1 MATTKI
7 WDIRGRLDRVV
18 DYAKNPDKT
27 KNKNYGEADLQALR
41 DVMDYVSQDVK
52 TEKQFYVT
60 GLNCSPET
68 AREEMTI
75 TKKQYRKEGGI
86 IAYHAYQSFK
96 PGEVSPEIAHEIG
109 VKLAEE
115 LWGSRFEVIVATH
128 IDKAHIHNHMV
139 LNSVSFSDGLRYY
152 DNKETYR
159 KMREVSDRLCLEYR
173 LSVIEKTMNKSMQ
186 YGEWRAEQEGKPTWR
201 GLILK
206 DLDTTISE
214 SVTLRQF
221 LYRLRQKGYAIKY
234 DAKYFT
240 LKPPG
245 KARYVRIDRKYPE
258 YSLTNIEQRIFEQ
271 QQIKQYRPGPKAAK
285 KKMLLHGSLEKARHT
300 SGLRGL
306 YLYYCFKL
314 GVFQKKKDREAS
326 ALPFLYREDIRKMEQ
341 ISQEARFLCHHQI
354 STMEELESH
363 KAGSEQQI
371 KRLCTERKKLWNRTQ
386 RTPDEKEV
394 TKIKADIAG
403 LSAQIKTLRKEVKY
417 CDGIA
422 ARSISM
428 REKIKVV
435 KLEEKNNAK
444 EKSKNEHKR

>member
-41 DVMDYVSQDVK
+41 DVMDYVSLDVK

-96 PGEVSPEIAHEIG
+96 PGEVTPEIAHEIG

-115 LWGSRFEVIVATH
+115 LWGSRFEAIVATH

-139 LNSVSFSDGLRYY
+139 LNSVSFADGLRYY

-159 KMREVSDRLCLEYR
+159 KMREVSDRLCLEYK
-173 LSVIEKTMNKSMQ
+173 LSVIQKTMNKSMQ
-186 YGEWRAEQEGKPTWR
+186 YGEWRAEQKGKPTWR

-206 DLDTTISE
+206 DLDATISE

-221 LYRLRQKGYAIKY
+221 LYRLWQKGYAIKY

-245 KARYVRIDRKYPE
+245 KERYVRIDRQYPE
-258 YSLTNIEQRIFEQ
+258 YSLDNIEQRIFEQ
-271 QQIKQYRPGPKAAK
+271 HQINQYRPGPKAAK
-285 KKMLLHGSLEKARHT
+285 KKMLLHGSFEKARHT

-314 GVFQKKKDREAS
+314 GVFPKEKDREAG

-341 ISQEARFLCHHQI
+341 ISQEARFLCKYKI
-354 STMEELESH
+354 DTIEAVENYRASN
-363 KAGSEQQI
+363 KQQI
-371 KRLCTERKKLWNRTQ
+371 KKLCTERKKLWNRTQ
-386 RTPDEKEV
+386 RTLDEKEV
-394 TKIKADIAG
+394 SKIKADIAG
-403 LSAQIKTLRKEVKY
+403 LSAQIKALRKEVKY
-417 CDGIA
+417 CDGVA
-422 ARSISM
+422 ARSM
-428 REKIKVV
+428 PMKEKIKAV
-435 KLEEKNNAK
+435 KLEEKNKGK
-444 EKSKNEHKR
+444 EHTRNEYKR

>member
-27 KNKNYGEADLQALR
+27 RNKNYDEADVQALR

-96 PGEVSPEIAHEIG
+96 PGEVPPEIAHEIG

-139 LNSVSFSDGLRYY
+139 LNFVSFADGLRYY

-173 LSVIEKTMNKSMQ
+173 LSVIEKNMNKSMQ
-186 YGEWRAEQEGKPTWR
+186 YGEWRAEREGKPTWR

-206 DLDTTISE
+206 DLDATISE

-221 LYRLRQKGYAIKY
+221 LYRLRQKGYAINATHY
-234 DAKYFT
+234 LDE
-240 LKPPG
+240 
-245 KARYVRIDRKYPE
+245 RRISE
-258 YSLTNIEQRIFEQ
+258 LT
-271 QQIKQYRPGPKAAK
+271 Y
-285 KKMLLHGSLEKARHT
+285 
-300 SGLRGL
+300 
-306 YLYYCFKL
+306 
-314 GVFQKKKDREAS
+314 
-326 ALPFLYREDIRKMEQ
+326 
-341 ISQEARFLCHHQI
+341 
-354 STMEELESH
+354 
-363 KAGSEQQI
+363 
-371 KRLCTERKKLWNRTQ
+371 
-386 RTPDEKEV
+386 
-394 TKIKADIAG
+394 
-403 LSAQIKTLRKEVKY
+403 
-417 CDGIA
+417 
-422 ARSISM
+422 
-428 REKIKVV
+428 
-435 KLEEKNNAK
+435 
-444 EKSKNEHKR
+444 

>member
-109 VKLAEE
+109 VKLAAE

-139 LNSVSFSDGLRYY
+139 LNSVSFADGLRYY

-159 KMREVSDRLCLEYR
+159 KMREVSDHLCLEYR

-186 YGEWRAEQEGKPTWR
+186 YGEWRAAQEGKPTWR

-245 KARYVRIDRKYPE
+245 KERYVRIDRKHPE
-258 YSLTNIEQRIFEQ
+258 YSLSNIEQRIFEQ
-271 QQIKQYRPGPKAAK
+271 QQIKQYRPGPKDAK
-285 KKMLLHGSLEKARHT
+285 KKMLLHGSFEKARHT

-306 YLYYCFKL
+306 YLYYCFKM
-314 GVFQKKKDREAS
+314 GVFQKKKDRETN

-341 ISQEARFLCHHQI
+341 ISQEARFLCHHRI
-354 STMEELESH
+354 NTMEELAAH
-363 KAGSEQQI
+363 KIENEQQI
-371 KRLCTERKKLWNRTQ
+371 KKLCTERKKLWNRTQ

-403 LSAQIKTLRKEVKY
+403 LSAQIKALRKEVKY

-422 ARSISM
+422 ARSVPM

-444 EKSKNEHKR
+444 EKSKNEYKR